1 LSRLTASQSRDCEG
15 GAYLRARVLLAL
27 CLALPLAGAAVDGA
41 KVHWTSAGDAHR
53 LAVVFVH
60 GWTCDETSWQN
71 QVPVVSKVYRA
82 ITLDLPGHGRSDPP
96 ADGRFTLDLFA
107 RAIEAVR
114 EEAKADRVV
123 LVGHSM
129 GVGVVRHYA
138 RLFPARTVALVLVDG
153 ALLTEAEAASRAGFA
168 QRMGGPDGRR
178 YREQVIQTMFSS
190 ATTPEEKRHILTM
203 MMAAPEATAV
213 GAMHVML
220 EPAATD
226 DYALRVPA
234 LGIFTNPESAYMSRL
249 FPLLDYHQV
258 SGSGHFI
265 MMDKPEEFN
274 RLLLEFLEKQK

>member
-1 LSRLTASQSRDCEG
+1 MSRLTASQSRDCEG

-168 QRMGGPDGRR
+168 QQRIIDVAGDRDRR
-178 YREQVIQTMFSS
+178 RRQ
-190 ATTPEEKRHILTM
+190 
-203 MMAAPEATAV
+203 
-213 GAMHVML
+213 
-220 EPAATD
+220 
-226 DYALRVPA
+226 
-234 LGIFTNPESAYMSRL
+234 
-249 FPLLDYHQV
+249 PLV
-258 SGSGHFI
+258 
-265 MMDKPEEFN
+265 
-274 RLLLEFLEKQK
+274 